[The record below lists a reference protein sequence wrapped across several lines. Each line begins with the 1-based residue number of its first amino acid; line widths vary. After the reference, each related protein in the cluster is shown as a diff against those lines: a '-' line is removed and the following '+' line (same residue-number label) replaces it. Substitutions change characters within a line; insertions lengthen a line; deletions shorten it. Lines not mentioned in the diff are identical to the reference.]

1 MNDQTTSPPS
11 AFQRHLPLL
20 HRVLSS
26 RRWWKALGFTAL
38 GLITLL
44 ALFYAIENWRG
55 ARAWKEVRDQ
65 LRAQGE
71 PLSFAELVPPMPPE
85 EENFA
90 MTPHF
95 RGFFDKSMSADGKT
109 PVWSAR
115 WQESKL
121 PEWPNKLKGDRHWR
135 LGEHFELAWNRRAA
149 ELQNAPLQ
157 KESAQSEMEIRSR
170 STDQD
175 QFEGI
180 DISTNTPSEAM
191 RQLLE
196 KSRPILDE
204 IETAVRRPKSQFP
217 IHYEDNVSAL
227 LPHLANLKG
236 LGRLFSLRALA
247 RLDAGDAAAA
257 LQDVLTTIRLAE
269 SLRNE
274 PVLISGLVRIA
285 ILELAM
291 QPIWQGLADRKWNA
305 GQLRELQSRLE
316 TVDLLVAYQLS
327 ARGERIFAQDFC
339 DLVERERNLG
349 EMGMLDGSDDSHS
362 FHYRLWN
369 YAPKGWYVYNK
380 AVIARLLADALPAI
394 NLVERR
400 FDAPKVKAYDAD
412 LDRKLKGNVK
422 LFPARLIAPGLGR
435 SPQKFALTQASVD
448 QAVIAC
454 ALERHRLAHGSYPAT
469 LAELVPDYL
478 TAVPHDIMDGQPLRY
493 RLADGKFTLYSI
505 GVNGTDDGGQ
515 AAFKEIRDGRSWQ
528 RDEGDWV
535 WSYPEAVNR

>member
-1 MNDQTTSPPS
+1 MKDQTTSPPS
-11 AFQRHLPLL
+11 AFRRHLPFL
-20 HRVLSS
+20 HRLLSS
-26 RRWWKALGFTAL
+26 RRWWKALGYTAL

-44 ALFYAIENWRG
+44 ALFYAVENWRG
-55 ARAWKEVRDQ
+55 ARAWKVVRDQ

-85 EENFA
+85 DENFA
-90 MTPHF
+90 MTPFF
-95 RGFFDKSMSADGKT
+95 RGYFDKSLSADGKT
-109 PVWSAR
+109 PVWSVR
-115 WQESKL
+115 QEETKL
-121 PEWPNKLKGDRHWR
+121 QDWPGKLNDTYNWR
-135 LGEHFELAWNRRAA
+135 LGERYEFAWNRRAEDLSQFA
-149 ELQNAPLQ
+149 GVDVATLPPVEA
-157 KESAQSEMEIRSR
+157 IRR
-170 STDQD
+170 
-175 QFEGI
+175 
-180 DISTNTPSEAM
+180 
-191 RQLLE
+191 LLE
-196 KSRPILDE
+196 QSRPILEE
-204 IETAVRRPKSQFP
+204 IEAAVRRPKSQFP

-269 SLRNE
+269 SLRDE

-316 TVDLLVAYQLS
+316 TMDLLVAYQLS

-400 FDAPKVKAYDAD
+400 FDAPKVKAYDTE
-412 LDRKLKGNVK
+412 LDRKLKGNAK

-435 SPQKFALTQASVD
+435 SPQKFVLAQTSVD

-454 ALERHRLAHGSYPAT
+454 ALERQRLAHGSYPAT
-469 LAELVPDYL
+469 LAKLVPDHVA
-478 TAVPHDIMDGQPLRY
+478 AVPHDIMDGQPLRY
-493 RLADGKFTLYSI
+493 RLEDGKFTLYSI
-505 GVNGTDDGGQ
+505 GVNGTDDGGH
-515 AAFKEIRDGRSWQ
+515 AAFKEVRDGKTWQ

-535 WSYPEAVNR
+535 WSYPEAANR